1 MPTIATPQEL
11 ALLLDEDVDEP
22 RMNLILDLAEG
33 LAEPIA
39 GSPLPDAAKATVLA
53 VAARAFSNPAS
64 TGQQGLGSA
73 QTTFQAPG
81 GLPVGGLYLSRTDK
95 AALRRARSGGAA
107 FTISLLP
114 PTVGGA

>member
-11 ALLLDEDVDEP
+11 ALLLDEDVDEE
-22 RMNLILDLAEG
+22 RMTLLLNLAEG
-33 LAEPIA
+33 LAKPIA
-39 GSPLPDAAKATVLA
+39 GDPLPEAAKPVILA
-53 VAARAFSNPAS
+53 VAARACSNPAS

-73 QTTFQAPG
+73 QVTFQAPG

-95 AALRRARSGGAA
+95 ATLRRARSGGAA

-114 PTVGGA
+114 PTLGGA

>member
-1 MPTIATPQEL
+1 MPTIATAADL

-33 LAEPIA
+33 LAKPIA
-39 GSPLPDAAKATVLA
+39 GDPLPAEAKATVLA

-64 TGQQGLGSA
+64 TGQQGLGSG
-73 QTTFQAPG
+73 QVTFQAPG
-81 GLPVGGLYLSRTDK
+81 GMPVGGLYLSRTDK
-95 AALRRARSGGAA
+95 AALRRARAGGAA

-114 PTVGGA
+114 TVLGGQ